1 MEDLVKSMIS
11 DNPASRPRIEEVLKN
26 FVPIQESLGA
36 RKLRSPITPKK
47 LPKKFGVF

>member
-1 MEDLVKSMIS
+1 MEELVTSMTSDDLA
-11 DNPASRPRIEEVLKN
+11 NRPRIEEVLKK

-47 LPKKFGVF
+47 SSKRFVMF